1 MTGADEEEVLEGFI
15 RIRRYGTKFGVILGC
30 LGAARTVGP
39 KWLEKVLEAFFL
51 PQTGKVCK
59 FSVVFS
65 WWEKLRKIVHT
76 NAECEMAN
84 ARWSDLTSEFLI
96 S

>member
-1 MTGADEEEVLEGFI
+1 MTGADEEEVLVGFI
-15 RIRRYGTKFGVILGC
+15 RIRRYGTMFGVILGC

-39 KWLEKVLEAFFL
+39 KWLEKVLEVFPSHSREKCAI
-51 PQTGKVCK
+51 